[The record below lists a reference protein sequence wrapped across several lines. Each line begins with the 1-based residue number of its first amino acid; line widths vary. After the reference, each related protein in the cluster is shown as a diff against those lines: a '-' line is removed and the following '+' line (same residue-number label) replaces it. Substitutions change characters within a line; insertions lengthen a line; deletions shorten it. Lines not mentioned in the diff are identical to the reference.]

1 MNLLTLLI
9 FFEESGLTQRKTAP
23 PVLEERKFFHE
34 LGLKVPDKQRIM
46 EIDAYILI
54 VYATVWTIFYWFL
67 SQYIAELSRQKWTTW
82 VESEE
87 SDETLVNALQVIV
100 DEIEDRMHDKLQEF
114 QSSFFG
120 SLGAASK
127 KLDDATGQ
135 STIKALTRD
144 NPMMGFVA
152 DYMMKRGNLGHL
164 MGQNSPEVGVKEPKT
179 SGKLGLKQ
187 WVTSLRTYYQ
197 EAKTKETP

>member
-1 MNLLTLLI
+1 
-9 FFEESGLTQRKTAP
+9 
-23 PVLEERKFFHE
+23 
-34 LGLKVPDKQRIM
+34 M

-67 SQYIAELSRQKWTTW
+67 SQYIAELSRKKWTRW
-82 VESEE
+82 VESDE
-87 SDETLVNALQVIV
+87 SDETLMNALEVIV
-100 DEIEDRMHDKLQEF
+100 NEIEDRMHDKLQEF

-127 KLDDATGQ
+127 KLDQATGA

-152 DYMMKRGNLGHL
+152 EYMMKRGNLGGL
-164 MGQNSPEVGVKEPKT
+164 IGSESQNTPPKQPQK
-179 SGKLGLKQ
+179 SEKLGLSK
-187 WVTSLRTYYQ
+187 
-197 EAKTKETP
+197 